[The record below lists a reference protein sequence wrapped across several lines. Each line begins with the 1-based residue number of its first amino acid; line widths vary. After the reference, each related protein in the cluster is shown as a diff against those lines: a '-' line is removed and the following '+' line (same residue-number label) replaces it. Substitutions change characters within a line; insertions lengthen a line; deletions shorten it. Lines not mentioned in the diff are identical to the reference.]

1 MKKIVVIGDSIA
13 AGMYQGAVSSI
24 LDDFITDEL
33 TGMGFHGYEV
43 INLGRPK
50 EGSPEVAARIE
61 EAVAADADFVVINVG
76 INDALN
82 RPEQVATYKA
92 TMEAMVKK
100 FDPEKVILMG
110 LGVVDREKKP
120 AADPAVLQ
128 LFNENLKAIALAT
141 GAKFIDMYHHE
152 MVYPAPLEFIS
163 EDGLHPSK
171 FGYHLYGGLIAR
183 DIKNKLIG

>member
-33 TGMGFHGYEV
+33 TGMGFPGYEV

-61 EAVAADADFVVINVG
+61 
-76 INDALN
+76 
-82 RPEQVATYKA
+82 
-92 TMEAMVKK
+92 EAMVKK

>member
-13 AGMYQGAVSSI
+13 VGMYQGSVSSI
-24 LDDFITDEL
+24 LDDFIVDEL
-33 TGMGFHGYEV
+33 AGMGFPGYEV
-43 INLGRPK
+43 VNLGRPK

-61 EAVAADADFVVINVG
+61 EAVAVDADFVVINVG

-82 RPEQVATYKA
+82 RPEQVAAYKENMA
-92 TMEAMVKK
+92 SMVGK
-100 FDPEKVILMG
+100 FAPEKVIIMG
-110 LGVVDREKKP
+110 LGVVDRDKKP

-128 LFNENLKAIALAT
+128 LFNENLKALAVET

>member
-1 MKKIVVIGDSIA
+1 MKKIVVIGDSIV
-13 AGMYQGAVSSI
+13 AGMYQGSVSSI
-24 LDDFITDEL
+24 LDDFIVNEL
-33 TGMGFHGYEV
+33 TGMGFPGYEV
-43 INLGRPK
+43 VNLGRPK

-61 EAVAADADFVVINVG
+61 EAVDTDADFVVINVG

-82 RPEQVATYKA
+82 RPDQVAEYKA
-92 TMEAMVKK
+92 IMEGMVKK
-100 FDPEKVILMG
+100 FDPAKVILMG
-110 LGVVDREKKP
+110 LGAVDREKKP

-128 LFNENLKAIALAT
+128 LFNENLKALAVAT
-141 GAKFIDMYHHE
+141 GVKFIDMYHHE
-152 MVYPAPLEFIS
+152 MVYPEPFEFIS